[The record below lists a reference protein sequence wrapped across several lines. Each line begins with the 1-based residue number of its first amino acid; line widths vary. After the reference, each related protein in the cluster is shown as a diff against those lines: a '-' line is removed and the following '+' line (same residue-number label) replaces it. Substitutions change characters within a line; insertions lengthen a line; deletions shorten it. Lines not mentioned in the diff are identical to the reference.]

1 MLQNSRRVEENC
13 GAEIWCTVQGQ
24 MGPFCC
30 PKCVSEHTPAHFFFS
45 FSCWFTFLLGRGNI
59 FCVHNGTMVA
69 KGIKHNQHREVPSNG
84 TQKGR
89 QGNFDAKA
97 ELDRGLL
104 KKEYMRLF
112 FPSSVLLRLRCL
124 QRTIVTSRGVGDARL
139 FASKRIV
146 SLLLSPSLAARLV
159 GQTKVT

>member
-1 MLQNSRRVEENC
+1 
-13 GAEIWCTVQGQ
+13 
-24 MGPFCC
+24 
-30 PKCVSEHTPAHFFFS
+30 
-45 FSCWFTFLLGRGNI
+45 
-59 FCVHNGTMVA
+59 MVA

-97 ELDRGLL
+97 ELDQGLL

-124 QRTIVTSRGVGDARL
+124 QHTYVTSRGVGDARL